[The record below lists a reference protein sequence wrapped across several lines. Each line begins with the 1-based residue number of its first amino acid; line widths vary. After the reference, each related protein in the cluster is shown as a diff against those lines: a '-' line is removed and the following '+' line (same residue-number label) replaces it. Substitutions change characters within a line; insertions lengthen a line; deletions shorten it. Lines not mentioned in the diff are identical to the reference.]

1 MLSRLAYGIV
11 GLVVVALS
19 FSATLLALNTWSG
32 NSDFDV
38 PFTASIRP
46 VAPAPSP
53 SAAPALPAAASP
65 TSVAVR
71 ETPAEALPKVQSRGF
86 QWNAVAHLLV
96 QPATSTPVVAGQPV
110 LRLVPS
116 PQDGFHTLAGQF
128 SGLNKNQAYRVTAWV
143 KPDGAGNV
151 QLEIG
156 DEPAAGQTPHH
167 LAAIFSLANHT
178 VRDGDVVI
186 KEGGFDQGPDGWL
199 KIWLNLVTSDGRLD
213 VTVRPANGDILTYKG
228 DGNLGLILGGVE
240 INPRS

>member
-65 TSVAVR
+65 SSVAVR
-71 ETPAEALPKVQSRGF
+71 ETPVEALPKVQSQGF

-116 PQDGFHTLAGQF
+116 PQDGFHTLGGQF
-128 SGLNKNQAYRVTAWV
+128 SGLNKNQVYRVTAWV
-143 KPDGAGNV
+143 KPEGGGNV
-151 QLEIG
+151 QLEAG
-156 DEPAAGQTPHH
+156 DQSTGLPLNHAV
-167 LAAIFSLANHT
+167 AIFNLANH
-178 VRDGDVVI
+178 
-186 KEGGFDQGPDGWL
+186 
-199 KIWLNLVTSDGRLD
+199 
-213 VTVRPANGDILTYKG
+213 
-228 DGNLGLILGGVE
+228 
-240 INPRS
+240 